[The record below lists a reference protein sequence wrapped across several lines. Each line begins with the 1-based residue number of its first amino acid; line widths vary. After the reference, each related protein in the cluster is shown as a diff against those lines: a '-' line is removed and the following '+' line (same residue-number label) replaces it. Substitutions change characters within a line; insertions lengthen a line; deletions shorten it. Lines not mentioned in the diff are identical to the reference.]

1 MAYNG
6 SVELISGI
14 KQANNGT
21 FPLVDASAVRVSDD
35 KRLDAVVS
43 EVAGKAER
51 TNTVLET
58 TLSRGRKSGTTAGV
72 ASFAFGTNVEAS
84 GDMSHAEGNYTVA
97 SGLESHAEGDSTT
110 ARGRFSHAE
119 GALTTASGDHSHTE
133 GDTTTA
139 SGSDSHAEG
148 KETTASGRE
157 SHAEGKGTTASGP
170 HSHAEGYYTTAIGE
184 ASHAEGFNTTA
195 TGSGSHAEGVHT
207 RANSS
212 LLHVFGRSNAEDPSG
227 DAVAEGEF
235 VEIVGNGSSD
245 GRVRSNARAL
255 TWEGNEYLMKDLY
268 TWSGMDS
275 TGGKRVATENLITGS
290 EEKAT
295 ATKNYPVGSFLIR
308 SDYNSGS
315 KLYKVT
321 APISVGDSITEGT
334 NVTETTLADELSAIW
349 AALQQS

>member
-35 KRLDAVVS
+35 KRLDAVVN

-84 GDMSHAEGNYTVA
+84 GDTSHAEGN
-97 SGLESHAEGDSTT
+97 S
-110 ARGRFSHAE
+110 
-119 GALTTASGDHSHTE
+119 
-133 GDTTTA
+133 TTA

-148 KETTASGRE
+148 KETTAGGRE
-157 SHAEGKGTTASGP
+157 SHAEGKSTNASGP
-170 HSHAEGYYTTAIGE
+170 HTHAEGYYTAAIGE
-184 ASHAEGFNTTA
+184 ASHAEGFNTIA
-195 TGSGSHAEGVHT
+195 TGAGSHAEGTHT
-207 RANSS
+207 HANST
-212 LLHVFGRSNAEDPSG
+212 LLHVFGKSNAEDPSG
-227 DAVAEGEF
+227 GAVVEGKF

-255 TWEGNEYLMKDLY
+255 DWEGNEYLMGDLY
-268 TWSGMDS
+268 TRSEMDS
-275 TGGKRVATENLITGS
+275 TGGKRVATENLITGA
-290 EEKAT
+290 EEKST
-295 ATKNYPVGSFLIR
+295 ATKNYSVGSFLIR
-308 SDYNSGS
+308 KDYNSGS

-321 APISVGDSITEGT
+321 AVINVGDSITEGT

>member
-35 KRLDAVVS
+35 KRLDAVVN

-58 TLSRGRKSGTTAGV
+58 TLSRGRTSGTTAGV

-84 GDMSHAEGNYTVA
+84 GD
-97 SGLESHAEGDSTT
+97 
-110 ARGRFSHAE
+110 
-119 GALTTASGDHSHTE
+119 
-133 GDTTTA
+133 
-139 SGSDSHAEG
+139 DSHAEG

-157 SHAEGKGTTASGP
+157 SHAEGKGTNASGP
-170 HSHAEGYYTTAIGE
+170 HTHAEGYYTSAIGE
-184 ASHAEGFNTTA
+184 GSHAEGFNTMA
-195 TGSGSHAEGVHT
+195 IGSGSHAEGTHT
-207 RANSS
+207 HANST
-212 LLHVFGRSNAEDPSG
+212 LLHVFGKSNAEDPSG
-227 DAVAEGEF
+227 GAVAEGKF

-255 TWEGNEYLMKDLY
+255 DWEGNEYLMGDLY
-268 TWSGMDS
+268 TRSEMDS
-275 TGGKRVATENLITGS
+275 TGGKRVATENLITGA

-295 ATKNYPVGSFLIR
+295 ATKNYSVGSFLIR
-308 SDYNSGS
+308 KDYNSGS

-321 APISVGDSITEGT
+321 AAINVGDSITEGT